1 MMTCIMASASAV
13 SLPGLMK
20 KCLSAAA
27 PVRLRR
33 GSMV

>member
-1 MMTCIMASASAV
+1 MMTCIMAERQRRI
-13 SLPGLMK
+13 
-20 KCLSAAA
+20 AAGVDEEMFVGSA